1 MLKDEGVSK
10 LCAGISHSRSLVY
23 LNISQNCLTP
33 KGMANIF
40 GSLIGNNSICSL
52 SVGNEGSYNWNR
64 LGKVGASALND
75 LLKKN

>member
-1 MLKDEGVSK
+1 
-10 LCAGISHSRSLVY
+10 
-23 LNISQNCLTP
+23 
-33 KGMANIF
+33 MAHMF